1 MIEGGEFIAYRIP
14 RVVTMDSKEK
24 MFNIHTLK
32 NFTRSDGGTITVSIS
47 KDEGKYTVDPQKSS
61 IEITIADTIDTPS
74 TPQRRISIAVS
85 AVEAIL
91 KDQDIIESAP
101 TIANFP
107 AIDLPQISVRA
118 LTQQVDEGAPVQFEI
133 ASNRELHEQLT
144 VKYTLNPGGNF
155 FGDLRP
161 EVQQVHLSI
170 SQQTA
175 QIEITTIDDTLA
187 EQDGALTLTLIDGD
201 FYNLSDQNFAKIIIS
216 DLVDRQQRVK
226 DLTLANQAI
235 LPEIT
240 GAIGARTLGI
250 TTDRIE
256 QAFSNSNGVST
267 FTFDGNQDL
276 TTILTSSGEALN
288 KNSMTLQDYLGNSSF
303 AIGLY
308 PENESTNLATVWGIG
323 DIRDLNSRNNLTQSS
338 WDGDIFTG
346 HLGIDTMVGQNLL
359 AGISTS
365 VTESNLEYNGVTED
379 KLLFTSRT
387 TAINPYLGWSSTNES
402 TQLRTIIGY
411 GIGELDIDQTHYEL
425 QTVSNSY
432 HTLGLSG
439 NTRIYSSD
447 NILNSGTS
455 ELTITGQSWIAR
467 QSLLGVEGLIDSL
480 QSNTSH
486 YQIGIVGSHT
496 QNLLSGS
503 TLDPRISFLVR
514 RDGKDQ
520 QSTVGFEFISE
531 LSFTSTL
538 GLSLSGNSNLLLFE
552 PGQIQQW
559 SILGNLSYDRNN
571 DQLGTILEISPSF
584 GNIQELKTSPIWSDQ
599 ILESVGETS
608 HYLDGVSIKSS
619 LGYGISIADESSLL
633 TPFGS
638 IDFSEISTRQYNFGT
653 RLQIGPILKL
663 ELTGT
668 QVTNSAK
675 TTKQKIQFNGTIN
688 W

>member
-1 MIEGGEFIAYRIP
+1 MESMEETLDI
-14 RVVTMDSKEK
+14 
-24 MFNIHTLK
+24 NTLK
-32 NFTRSDGGTITVSIS
+32 NVVDSDGGTITISIS
-47 KDEGKYTVDPQKSS
+47 KDEGKYTVDPQGSS
-61 IEITIADTIDTPS
+61 IELTIDKIQDTPS
-74 TPQRRISIAVS
+74 TPQPRISIAVS

-91 KDQDIIESAP
+91 RDQNVLENSSA
-101 TIANFP
+101 IANSP
-107 AIDLPQISVRA
+107 VIHLPRISVRA
-118 LTQQVDEGAPVQFEI
+118 LAQQVNEGAPIRFEI
-133 ASNRELHEQLT
+133 ASNRELHKPLT
-144 VKYTLNPGGNF
+144 VKYTLNPEGDF
-155 FGDLRP
+155 FGDLGP

-175 QIEITTIDDTLA
+175 QIGMTTIDDTLA

-201 FYNLSDQNFAKIIIS
+201 SYDLSDQNFAKIIIS
-216 DLVDRQQRVK
+216 DLADRQQRIK
-226 DLTLANQAI
+226 DLTIASQAI

-250 TTDRIE
+250 ATDRIE
-256 QAFSNSNGVST
+256 QAFSNSNGLST

-276 TTILTSSGEALN
+276 TTILTSSGDALN
-288 KNSMTLQDYLGNSSF
+288 KNSMTLLNYLGNSSF

-638 IDFSEISTRQYNFGT
+638 IDFSETSTRQYNLGT

-668 QVTNSAK
+668 QVTDSAK